1 MKPWPISERAR
12 SLQVDPGMNEGKRD
26 SGCDP
31 DYQDDNSEKSGRI
44 LRSAHWSRDDDLGSS
59 MSDTYGSRIADTN
72 MYNDVKTVMPP
83 ENDMYNVDPFG
94 NNVEC
99 ADGINR
105 KFINT
110 DAFQRLAPLF
120 VTLPEAEFPSKS
132 SDYTRRSHKFTL
144 YSEKTGLIRADTL
157 LDMSQASLLDFLAK
171 NVFWLDIQDPSL
183 DEIRALAEVFNL
195 HQLTLEDMELEA
207 DDPEVREKCD
217 VFEDYYYISLK
228 AVDTEQSSGL
238 GPLIPINM
246 AILAFPGMVIT
257 THKEPLHFYRTVA
270 KRIRLLTA
278 RTRLSADWILYAIL
292 EDVVDFFSMS
302 GRDIE
307 TEVDSIDELVM
318 VLTVNDQEDM
328 LHRIGAIRK
337 RVVQQLRFVSN
348 KTEIF
353 RTIVKRASHRFG
365 EDAGFYLR
373 DLYEHVTMLDQNLDQ
388 YDESL
393 NRSHNNY
400 LAQVSIEIS
409 HTSNKLNDVM
419 KKLTVAASVALP
431 WSLMSSLWGMNIYV
445 PGQGIPSAVPF
456 MVLVCIM
463 VSSSIVTYLIGRHR
477 QWF

>member
-1 MKPWPISERAR
+1 MS
-12 SLQVDPGMNEGKRD
+12 EGKR
-26 SGCDP
+26 GGGYDP
-31 DYQDDNSEKSGRI
+31 DANEKISEGSGKI
-44 LRSAHWSRDDDLGSS
+44 LRSSHWSRDDELGSS
-59 MSDTYGSRIADTN
+59 LSDTYGGRIADTN
-72 MYNDVKTVMPP
+72 IYNDVRTLMPP
-83 ENDMYNVDPFG
+83 EDDSYNTDPFYNSG
-94 NNVEC
+94 DVAE
-99 ADGINR
+99 GVNR
-105 KFINT
+105 KFINAE
-110 DAFQRLAPLF
+110 AFQRLAPLF
-120 VTLPEAEFPSKS
+120 VTLPEPEFPSKS
-132 SDYTRRSHKFTL
+132 PEAPRRSHKFTL
-144 YSEKTGLIRADTL
+144 YSEKTGLIRADSL
-157 LDMSQASLLDFLAK
+157 LDMSQISLADFLST

-183 DEIRALAEVFNL
+183 DEIRALSEIFNL

-292 EDVVDFFSMS
+292 EDVVDFFSLS

-445 PGQGIPSAVPF
+445 PGQGIPSVVPF
-456 MVLVCIM
+456 MVLVCVM
-463 VSSSIVTYLIGRHR
+463 VSSSMVTYLIGRHR
-477 QWF
+477 KWF

>member
-1 MKPWPISERAR
+1 MSHPKGKYDPLGKE
-12 SLQVDPGMNEGKRD
+12 SLESTDLSD
-26 SGCDP
+26 SIL
-31 DYQDDNSEKSGRI
+31 KSGT
-44 LRSAHWSRDDDLGSS
+44 WSRVDEDMGSS
-59 MSDTYGSRIADTN
+59 LSDAYGNRIADTN
-72 MYNDVKTVMPP
+72 AYGDVRCLIPP
-83 ENDMYNVDPFG
+83 ENVGGRSSGPFDESVDV
-94 NNVEC
+94 N
-99 ADGINR
+99 GINYR
-105 KFINT
+105 YI
-110 DAFQRLAPLF
+110 DREAFQQQAPIF
-120 VTLPEAEFPSKS
+120 VAPCEDTFDEHLKATKLS
-132 SDYTRRSHKFTL
+132 RRAHKYTL
-144 YSEKTGLIRADTL
+144 YSEKTGLIRADNL
-157 LDMSQASLLDFLAK
+157 LDLVQASLADFLCQ

-183 DEIRALAEVFNL
+183 DEIRALAEIFQL

-228 AVDTEQSSGL
+228 AIDTEQSSGL
-238 GPLIPINM
+238 GPLVPINM
-246 AILAFPGMVIT
+246 AILSFPGMIIT

-278 RTRLSADWILYAIL
+278 RCRLTADWIVYSIL
-292 EDVVDFFSMS
+292 EDVVDFFSVS

-328 LHRIGAIRK
+328 LHRIGSIRK

-353 RTIVKRASHRFG
+353 RTIVKRAAHRFS

-373 DLYEHVTMLDQNLDQ
+373 DLQEHVSMLDQNLDQ

-445 PGQGIPSAVPF
+445 PGHGAESSVPF
-456 MVLVCIM
+456 WILVCIM
-463 VSSSIVTYLIGRHR
+463 VSSSVVTYLIGRHR
-477 QWF
+477 GWF